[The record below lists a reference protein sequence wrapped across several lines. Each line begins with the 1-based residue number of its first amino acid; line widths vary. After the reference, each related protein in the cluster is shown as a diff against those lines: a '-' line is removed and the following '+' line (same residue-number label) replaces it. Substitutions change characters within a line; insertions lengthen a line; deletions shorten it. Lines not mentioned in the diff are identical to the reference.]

1 MTADLGVLELTVE
14 FGSSGYMVR
23 PLDGLSFTASDGE
36 LVVLLGPSGCG
47 KTTLISCLA
56 ALLTPESGRVVF
68 SGQTVNELK
77 GADLALYRQRTVGIV
92 FQAFNLIPSLSARSN
107 VMVPLRL
114 AGASRAQARRRADE
128 LLNRVG
134 LSERANHRPSQL
146 SGGQQ
151 QRVAIARA
159 LVQEPPLV
167 VADEPTAHLDHIQ
180 VEGVLALLR
189 ELAAPG
195 RIVVV
200 ATHDDRVTHIAD
212 RVVEL
217 VPHFVDADRAPVATS
232 LEPGQV
238 LFTQGARGELIYFI
252 ESGLVEVFRVRGDGT
267 EEHLADIGPGN
278 YVGELG
284 PILNLPRSAS
294 VRAMESSTLTGYTV
308 LAFRRQFPDAVPGKT
323 ASRPSHLEDSPK

>member
-1 MTADLGVLELTVE
+1 MTAHLGINELTVE
-14 FGSSGYMVR
+14 FESSGYMVR
-23 PLDGLSFTASDGE
+23 PLDGLSFTATDGE

-47 KTTLISCLA
+47 KTTLISCMA
-56 ALLTPESGRVVF
+56 ALLTPESGRIVF
-68 SGQTVNELK
+68 SGQTVNELR
-77 GADLALYRQRTVGIV
+77 GADLATYRQQTVGVV

-114 AGASRAQARRRADE
+114 AGVSRAQARVRADALLDRVE
-128 LLNRVG
+128 LT
-134 LSERANHRPSQL
+134 ERAHHRPAQL

-159 LVQEPPLV
+159 LVQNPPLV

-180 VEGVLALLR
+180 VEGVLKLLR

-217 VPHFVDADRAPVATS
+217 VPHFVNADRAPEDSTLEVAE
-232 LEPGQV
+232 L
-238 LFTQGARGELIYFI
+238 LFQQGERGELIYFI
-252 ESGLVEVFRVRGDGT
+252 ESGRLEVFRIRADGT
-267 EEHLADIGPGN
+267 EEHLAEVGAGN

-294 VRAMESSTLTGYTV
+294 VRAIEKSQLKGYTV
-308 LAFRRQFPDAVPGKT
+308 LAFRRQFPDAVPGKL
-323 ASRPSHLEDSPK
+323 SQSPSAR

>member
-1 MTADLGVLELTVE
+1 MTANLGVLELTVE
-14 FGSSGYMVR
+14 FESSGYMVR
-23 PLDGLSFTASDGE
+23 PLDGLSFNATDGE

-47 KTTLISCLA
+47 KTTLISCMA

-77 GADLALYRQRTVGIV
+77 GAELAFYRQRTVGVV

-114 AGASRAQARRRADE
+114 AGVSREQARVRADA
-128 LLNRVG
+128 LLDRVG
-134 LSERANHRPSQL
+134 LTERAHHRPAQL

-159 LVQEPPLV
+159 LVQNPPLV
-167 VADEPTAHLDHIQ
+167 VADEPTAQLDHIQ
-180 VEGVLALLR
+180 VEGVLKLLR
-189 ELAAPG
+189 ELAVPG

-217 VPHFVDADRAPVATS
+217 VPHFVNADRAPEDTTLGA
-232 LEPGQV
+232 GQV
-238 LFTQGARGELIYFI
+238 LFQQGERGELIYFV
-252 ESGLVEVFRVRGDGT
+252 ESGRLDVFRVRGDGT
-267 EEHLADIGPGN
+267 EEHLAEVGAGN

-294 VRAMESSTLTGYTV
+294 VRAIEHSTLKGYTV
-308 LAFRRQFPDAVPGKT
+308 LAFRRQFPDAVPGKQ
-323 ASRPSHLEDSPK
+323 S

>member
-1 MTADLGVLELTVE
+1 MTANLGILELTVE
-14 FGSSGYMVR
+14 FESSGYMVR
-23 PLDGLSFTASDGE
+23 PLDGLSFNATDGE

-47 KTTLISCLA
+47 KTTLISCMA

-77 GADLALYRQRTVGIV
+77 GAELAFYRQRTVGVV

-114 AGASRAQARRRADE
+114 AGVNRAQARVRADA
-128 LLNRVG
+128 LLDRVG
-134 LSERANHRPSQL
+134 LTERAHHRPAQL

-159 LVQEPPLV
+159 LVQNPPLV

-180 VEGVLALLR
+180 VEGVLKLLR
-189 ELAAPG
+189 ELAVPG

-217 VPHFVDADRAPVATS
+217 VPHFVNADRAPEDTTLGA
-232 LEPGQV
+232 GQV
-238 LFTQGARGELIYFI
+238 LFQQGERGELIYFI
-252 ESGLVEVFRVRGDGT
+252 ESGRLDVFRMRGDGT
-267 EEHLADIGPGN
+267 EEHLAEVGAGN

-294 VRAMESSTLTGYTV
+294 VRAIERSTLKGYTV
-308 LAFRRQFPDAVPGKT
+308 LAFRRQFPDAVPGKQ
-323 ASRPSHLEDSPK
+323 S

>member
-1 MTADLGVLELTVE
+1 MTANLGINELTVE
-14 FGSSGYMVR
+14 FESSGYMVR
-23 PLDGLSFTASDGE
+23 PLDGLTFYATDGE

-77 GADLALYRQRTVGIV
+77 GAELALYRQRTVGVV

-114 AGASRAQARRRADE
+114 AGVSRAQARVRADA
-128 LLNRVG
+128 LLDRVG
-134 LSERANHRPSQL
+134 LTERAHHRPAQL

-159 LVQEPPLV
+159 LVQNPPLV

-180 VEGVLALLR
+180 VEGVLKLLR
-189 ELAAPG
+189 ELAVPG

-217 VPHFVDADRAPVATS
+217 VPHFVNADRAPEDST
-232 LEPGQV
+232 LEAGEV
-238 LFTQGARGELIYFI
+238 LFHQGERGELIYFI
-252 ESGLVEVFRVRGDGT
+252 ESGRLEVFRIRADGT
-267 EEHLADIGPGN
+267 EEHLAEVGAGN

-294 VRAMESSTLTGYTV
+294 VRAIENSNLTGYTV
-308 LAFRRQFPDAVPGKT
+308 LTFRRQFPGAVPGNLSQRS
-323 ASRPSHLEDSPK
+323 AVP

>member
-1 MTADLGVLELTVE
+1 MTTHLGVLELTVE
-14 FGSSGYMVR
+14 FNSSGYIVR
-23 PLDGLSFTASDGE
+23 PLDGLSFTATDGE

-68 SGQTVNELK
+68 CGQTVNELR
-77 GADLALYRQRTVGIV
+77 GAELALFRQRTVGIV
-92 FQAFNLIPSLSARSN
+92 FQAFNLIPSLSARAN

-114 AGASRAQARRRADE
+114 AGVSRTQARVRADA
-128 LLNRVG
+128 LLDRVG
-134 LSERANHRPSQL
+134 LAERAHHRPSQL

-159 LVQEPPLV
+159 LVQNPPLV

-180 VEGVLALLR
+180 VEGVLQLLR

-217 VPHFVDADRAPVATS
+217 VPHFVNADRC
-232 LEPGQV
+232 
-238 LFTQGARGELIYFI
+238 R
-252 ESGLVEVFRVRGDGT
+252 
-267 EEHLADIGPGN
+267 
-278 YVGELG
+278 
-284 PILNLPRSAS
+284 
-294 VRAMESSTLTGYTV
+294 
-308 LAFRRQFPDAVPGKT
+308 
-323 ASRPSHLEDSPK
+323 

>member
-1 MTADLGVLELTVE
+1 MTANLGINELTVE
-14 FGSSGYMVR
+14 FESSGYLVR
-23 PLDGLSFTASDGE
+23 PLDGLSFNATDGE

-47 KTTLISCLA
+47 KTTLISCMA

-68 SGQTVNELK
+68 SGQIVNELK
-77 GADLALYRQRTVGIV
+77 GAELAFYRQRTVGVV

-114 AGASRAQARRRADE
+114 AGVSRPQARVRADA
-128 LLNRVG
+128 LLDRVG
-134 LSERANHRPSQL
+134 LTERAHHRPAQL

-159 LVQEPPLV
+159 LVQNPPLV

-180 VEGVLALLR
+180 VEGVLKLLR
-189 ELAAPG
+189 ELAVPG

-217 VPHFVDADRAPVATS
+217 VPHFVNADRAPVDTILGAG
-232 LEPGQV
+232 EV
-238 LFTQGARGELIYFI
+238 LFQQGEHGELIYFV
-252 ESGLVEVFRVRGDGT
+252 ESGRLDVFRIRGDGT
-267 EEHLADIGPGN
+267 EEHLAEVGAGN

-294 VRAMESSTLTGYTV
+294 VRAIESSTLKGYTV
-308 LAFRRQFPDAVPGKT
+308 LAFRRQFPDALPGKQ
-323 ASRPSHLEDSPK
+323 S

>member
-1 MTADLGVLELTVE
+1 MTANLGILELTVE
-14 FGSSGYMVR
+14 FESSGYMVR
-23 PLDGLSFTASDGE
+23 PLDGLSFNATDGE

-47 KTTLISCLA
+47 KTTLISCMA

-77 GADLALYRQRTVGIV
+77 GAELAFYRRRTVGVV

-114 AGASRAQARRRADE
+114 AGVNRAQARVRADA
-128 LLNRVG
+128 LLDRVG
-134 LSERANHRPSQL
+134 LTERAHHRPAQL

-159 LVQEPPLV
+159 LVQNPPLV

-180 VEGVLALLR
+180 VEGVLKLLR
-189 ELAAPG
+189 ELAVPG

-217 VPHFVDADRAPVATS
+217 VPHFVNADRAPEDTTLGA
-232 LEPGQV
+232 GQV
-238 LFTQGARGELIYFI
+238 LFQQGERGELIYFV
-252 ESGLVEVFRVRGDGT
+252 ESGRLNVFRKRADGT
-267 EEHLADIGPGN
+267 EEHLAEVGAGN

-294 VRAMESSTLTGYTV
+294 VRAIERSTLKGYTV
-308 LAFRRQFPDAVPGKT
+308 LAFRRQFPDAVPGKQ
-323 ASRPSHLEDSPK
+323 S

>member
-1 MTADLGVLELTVE
+1 MTTHLGINELTVE
-14 FGSSGYMVR
+14 FESSGYMVR
-23 PLDGLSFTASDGE
+23 PLDGLTFSATDGE

-47 KTTLISCLA
+47 KTTLISCMA
-56 ALLTPESGRVVF
+56 ALLTPESGRVTF
-68 SGQTVNELK
+68 SGQTVNLLK
-77 GADLALYRQRTVGIV
+77 GAELAFYRQQTVGVV

-107 VMVPLRL
+107 VMMPLLL
-114 AGASRAQARRRADE
+114 AGVSRAKARVRADA
-128 LLNRVG
+128 LLAQVG
-134 LSERANHRPSQL
+134 LSERGHHRPAQL

-159 LVQEPPLV
+159 LVQNPPLI

-180 VEGVLALLR
+180 VEGVLKLLR

-217 VPHFVDADRAPVATS
+217 VPHFANADRAPEVSTLAQG
-232 LEPGQV
+232 EV
-238 LFTQGARGELIYFI
+238 LFEQGERGDLIYFI
-252 ESGLVEVFRVRGDGT
+252 ESGLLEVFRRRADGT
-267 EEHLADIGPGN
+267 EEHLAQVGPGE

-284 PILNLPRSAS
+284 PILNLPRSAT
-294 VRAMESSTLTGYTV
+294 VRAVDSTTVTGYTV
-308 LAFRRQFPDAVPGKT
+308 LAFRRRFPDSVPG
-323 ASRPSHLEDSPK
+323 SES